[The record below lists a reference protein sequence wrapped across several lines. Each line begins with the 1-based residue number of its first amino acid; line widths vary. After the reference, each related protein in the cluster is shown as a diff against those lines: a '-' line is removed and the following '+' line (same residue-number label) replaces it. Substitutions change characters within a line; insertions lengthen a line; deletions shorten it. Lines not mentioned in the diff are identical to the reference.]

1 MMHSLEFWIIAVYL
15 RGNDLRSCGDRMLCC
30 SARGGF
36 KGVHLNLILRH
47 PNIYIETPQSHIET
61 HPSCQHNYISQF
73 NIKYHYFER
82 LYLIKVWLWT
92 ITWTGMNKLS
102 IYHSLKDLKVHQSLI
117 FPRSSCAHH
126 RFVFLAKFTNCCAG
140 SLSTHH
146 PPPLHLSRFST
157 MLEDSVA
164 PVPVP
169 FIVEHV
175 LFVVLKIKYCLKA
188 LLLDNTETKLWNRL
202 HCHCHAKMSL
212 FNPPPLP
219 HTGAKYWK
227 QFPVWDLLLVFS
239 FPLQLDIYIVCF
251 CRMHRR
257 WS

>member
-15 RGNDLRSCGDRMLCC
+15 RGNDLRSCGDRILCC

-157 MLEDSVA
+157 MLEESVA
-164 PVPVP
+164 AVPVP

-175 LFVVLKIKYCLKA
+175 LFVVLKIKYPLKA
-188 LLLDNTETKLWNRL
+188 LLLDNTETKLWNHL
-202 HCHCHAKMSL
+202 HCHCHAKMWLHFST
-212 FNPPPLP
+212 PPPLP
-219 HTGAKYWK
+219 PTGAKYWK
-227 QFPVWDLLLVFS
+227 
-239 FPLQLDIYIVCF
+239 
-251 CRMHRR
+251 
-257 WS
+257 